1 MYMICKYTSY
11 NKYNKKCMTMSIE
24 QGNKF
29 SVKVVFSLNL
39 SHFIIIQG
47 ATHSFY

>member
-39 SHFIIIQG
+39 FFSQ
-47 ATHSFY
+47 SFPVFLIL